1 MSVAAVL
8 SAVLAVVAAQQAC
21 KFRPTWK
28 LVAKCAGGYA
38 YQEVGKGIVMACP
51 RGASTP

>member
-1 MSVAAVL
+1 MTTAVVL
-8 SAVLAVVAAQQAC
+8 SAVLAVVAAQQVC

-28 LVAKCAGGYA
+28 LAVKCTGGYA

-51 RGASTP
+51 QGASTP